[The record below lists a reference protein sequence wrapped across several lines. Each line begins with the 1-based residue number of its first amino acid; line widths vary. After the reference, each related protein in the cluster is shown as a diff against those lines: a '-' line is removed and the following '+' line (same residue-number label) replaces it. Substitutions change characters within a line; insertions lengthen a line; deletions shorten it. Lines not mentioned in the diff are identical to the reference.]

1 MFDHEVRMK
10 MVVRLLAI
18 FLASGSIA
26 LPVHAADT
34 PKGSVEEPRQI
45 SYYRNVRPIFAQQCQ
60 GCHQPAKPSG
70 NYVMTSYSDLLKK
83 TKTDAFGIVPG
94 KPEESS
100 VIEQVLPKG
109 DKPPKMPQARDPLSE
124 RDVNVIRK
132 WIEQG
137 AKDDTPSNA
146 NILVDDAHPPVY
158 ELTPVITAV
167 AYSPDGSLLAVSGY
181 HEVLVHKVDGS
192 ELVARLIGLSERV
205 QSIAFSPDGKK
216 LAVVGGS
223 PARFGEIQVWDVEK
237 RKLDLAQTYTY
248 DTLYGVS
255 WSHDGK
261 KIAFGC
267 ADNSVR
273 AVDAESLKQTLFQ
286 GAHNDWVLGTTFSS
300 DSQYLVS
307 ISRDRSMKLIEV
319 ATERFIDNI
328 TSITP
333 GALKGGLMAVALKPK
348 KDSTMSKV
356 PPDVPNGKPHP
367 YEELLVGGSDGVP
380 RLYKMHRE
388 VKRVIGDDANKV
400 REFEALPGRITSLA
414 FNADGTQFVVGSSL
428 DQSGEARVYQIDGK
442 RIAACEAIKGGVYSV
457 AFQPDGKQVAVAGF
471 DGMVRLFEAA
481 TGKLVKEFVPVPMKQ

>member
-1 MFDHEVRMK
+1 MK
-10 MVVRLLAI
+10 IVVRLLALM
-18 FLASGSIA
+18 LALSTGASAIQ
-26 LPVHAADT
+26 AADL
-34 PKGSVEEPRQI
+34 PKGSAEEPAQI

-60 GCHQPAKPSG
+60 GCHQPAKASG
-70 NYVMTSYSDLLKK
+70 NYVMTSYADLLKK

-109 DKPPKMPQARDPLSE
+109 DKPPKMPQGRDSLSQ
-124 RDVNVIRK
+124 RDVNLIRK

-137 AKDDTPSNA
+137 AKDDTPTTA
-146 NILVDDAHPPVY
+146 KIVVDDAHPPVY
-158 ELTPVITAV
+158 ELPPVITAL
-167 AYSPDGSLLAVSGY
+167 AYSPDGKLLAVSGY
-181 HEVLVHKVDGS
+181 HEVLLHNADGT
-192 ELVARLIGLSERV
+192 ELLARLIGLSERI
-205 QSIAFSPDGKK
+205 QSIAFSPDGKR

-237 RKLDLAQTYTY
+237 RKLELAQTYTF

-261 KIAFGC
+261 QIAFGC

-273 AVDAESLKQTLFQ
+273 AVDGENLKQTLFQ
-286 GAHNDWVLGTTFSS
+286 GAHNDWVMGTTFSS

-307 ISRDRSMKLIEV
+307 VSRDRSMKLIEV
-319 ATERFIDNI
+319 TTERFIDNI

-348 KDSTMSKV
+348 KDTTMSKV

-367 YEELLVGGSDGVP
+367 YEELLIGGSDGVP

-400 REFEALPGRITSLA
+400 REYEALPGRITSLA
-414 FNADGTQFVVGSSL
+414 FNVDGTQFVVGSSL
-428 DQSGEARVYQIDGK
+428 DQAGEARIYQIDGK
-442 RIAACEAIKGGVYSV
+442 RVATCEAIKGGVYSV

-471 DGMVRLFEAA
+471 DGMVRLFDAA
-481 TGKLVKEFVPVPMKQ
+481 TGKSVKEFLPVPMKK